1 MSGFRRRV
9 LSFVSPFFFSGG
21 GGGGWGKVRLP
32 VSYHFQ
38 LKFTLIG
45 STNFGKTPVTLKVFG
60 VFNNNLKLI
69 YL

>member
-1 MSGFRRRV
+1 MSGFRRCV
-9 LSFVSPFFFSGG
+9 LSFVSPFFFS
-21 GGGGWGKVRLP
+21 GWGKVRLP

-60 VFNNNLKLI
+60 VFNSNLKLI